1 MTTSVKVKD
10 EKSKGRTARF
20 EFRAT
25 PQQQM
30 LIHLAAQAV
39 NKSVTQFVLDSA
51 CAAAENTLL
60 DQRFFIL
67 EEEDWQKFQEALE
80 RPAQVKP
87 GLLNLMKEKA
97 PWE

>member
-1 MTTSVKVKD
+1 MTTSVKVED
-10 EKSKGRTARF
+10 EKLKGRTARF

-30 LIHLAAQAV
+30 LIYLAAQAV

-51 CAAAENTLL
+51 CAAAENTIL

>member
-1 MTTSVKVKD
+1 MITPVKVKD
-10 EKSKGRTARF
+10 EKRKGRRARL

-51 CAAAENTLL
+51 CAAAENALL

-67 EEEDWQKFQEALE
+67 EEEDWQKFHYLSYLGQFLCDKAETY
-80 RPAQVKP
+80 
-87 GLLNLMKEKA
+87 LNR
-97 PWE
+97 

>member
-1 MTTSVKVKD
+1 MTMSVKVKD
-10 EKSKGRTARF
+10 EKLKRRTARL

-30 LIHLAAQAV
+30 LINLAAQAV

-67 EEEDWQKFQEALE
+67 EAEDWQKFQEALE

-87 GLLNLMKEKA
+87 GLLKLMKEKA

>member
-10 EKSKGRTARF
+10 EKLKGRTARF

-67 EEEDWQKFQEALE
+67 EEEDWQKFQDALE

-87 GLLNLMKEKA
+87 GLLKLMKEKA